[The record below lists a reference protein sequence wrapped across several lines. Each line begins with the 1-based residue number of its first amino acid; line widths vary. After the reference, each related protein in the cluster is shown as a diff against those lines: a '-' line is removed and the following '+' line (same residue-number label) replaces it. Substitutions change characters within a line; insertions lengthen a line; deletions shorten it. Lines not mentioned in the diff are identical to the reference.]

1 MEDSSGKAGC
11 VAVIEDLDTAE
22 LRAHGLERGPDDLI
36 RWRRDSPDHPRNWSS
51 RRKGFDTTVIIFFEF
66 FVTVVSTTGAAVAD
80 PLRDEYSLG
89 KRLSLVSITFMY
101 NLGQAFGGLFIPPL
115 SEIGGRRLP
124 YLISCALFSLS
135 CVVSAIWI
143 GRFIG
148 GFASAV
154 PAVVTAG
161 SVEDLFN
168 TRTRIWI
175 VVLWNGGSTAGL
187 CFGPVYAAYINA
199 AHGWK
204 WVYYSS
210 AIVTAVTFLC
220 LLGVQESRPSK
231 ILKAK
236 IAKLRGCSKIH
247 NLDWHNPDE
256 SPNMASLVNLVLI
269 RPVHLLCTEPLVMM
283 VTAISAI
290 SWGIIYFFTE
300 SLTKAYTSMG
310 FSNTEASLP
319 FLAMASGVLLTSLPR
334 LWDMRV
340 AKRRQAQHKPVQPE
354 DKIVGFAFA
363 APALAVGLAWYAW
376 TVPPAAPAGL
386 PWIVPTLALAP
397 VGFAVNE
404 MAYTLSGYLA
414 DAYLLYAASAFCGL
428 AFVRALVSGL
438 MPLAALALHD
448 ALGANLAGTV
458 VAGLALVFCGAPWV
472 FFRYSRT
479 LRQRSPFARFSLQ
492 SHLRTQID
500 RDNI

>member
-1 MEDSSGKAGC
+1 MAYSSKETIQIAVNEDVEA
-11 VAVIEDLDTAE
+11 IELH
-22 LRAHGLERGPDDLI
+22 AHGLERGPDGLI

-51 RRKGFDTTVIIFFEF
+51 CRKVFDITVIIFFEF
-66 FVTVVSTTGAAVAD
+66 FV
-80 PLRDEYSLG
+80 
-89 KRLSLVSITFMY
+89 Y
-101 NLGQAFGGLFIPPL
+101 NLGQAFGSLFIPPL

-135 CVVSAIWI
+135 CIAVAAIPHWAAIWI

-187 CFGPVYAAYINA
+187 CFGPIYAAYIQA
-199 AHGWK
+199 ACGWK

-220 LLGVQESRPSK
+220 LIGVRESRPSK

-236 IAKLRGCSKIH
+236 ITELTGCGKIH
-247 NLDWHNPDE
+247 NLDWHNPDH
-256 SPNMASLVNLVLI
+256 SPDMASFVSLVVI
-269 RPVHLLCTEPLVMM
+269 RPVHLLCTEPLVIM
-283 VTAISAI
+283 VTAISSI

-300 SLTKAYTSMG
+300 SLTIDYTSMG
-310 FSNTEASLP
+310 FSKTQASLP
-319 FLAMASGVLLTSLPR
+319 FLAMASGVLLTLFPR
-334 LWDMRV
+334 LWDTKV
-340 AKRRQAQHKPVQPE
+340 AKRRQAQHKPVEPE
-354 DKIVGFAFA
+354 DKIMAFAFA

-376 TVPPAAPAGL
+376 TVPPAASADNV
-386 PWIVPTLALAP
+386 PWIAPTLALAP

-438 MPLAALALHD
+438 MPLAARGLH
-448 ALGANLAGTV
+448 ASLGANLAGTV
-458 VAGLALVFCGAPWV
+458 VAALALVFCAAPWV
-472 FFRYSRT
+472 LFRYSRR
-479 LRQRSPFARFSLQ
+479 LRRRSPFARFSLE
-492 SHLRTQID
+492 SHRRTQID
-500 RDNI
+500 PDGF

>member
-1 MEDSSGKAGC
+1 MDYSSKETIQIAVNEDVEA
-11 VAVIEDLDTAE
+11 IELH
-22 LRAHGLERGPDDLI
+22 AHGLERGPDGLI
-36 RWRRDSPDHPRNWSS
+36 RWRCDSPDHPRNWSS
-51 RRKGFDTTVIIFFEF
+51 CRKVFDITVIIFFEF
-66 FVTVVSTTGAAVAD
+66 FV
-80 PLRDEYSLG
+80 
-89 KRLSLVSITFMY
+89 Y
-101 NLGQAFGGLFIPPL
+101 NLGQAFGSLFIPPL

-135 CVVSAIWI
+135 CIAVAAIPHWAAIWI
-143 GRFIG
+143 GRFVG

-187 CFGPVYAAYINA
+187 CFGPIYAAYIQA
-199 AHGWK
+199 ACGWK

-220 LLGVQESRPSK
+220 LIGVRESRPSK
-231 ILKAK
+231 ILKTK
-236 IAKLRGCSKIH
+236 ITKLMGCGKIH
-247 NLDWHNPDE
+247 NLDWHNPDH
-256 SPNMASLVNLVLI
+256 SPDMASFVNLVVI
-269 RPVHLLCTEPLVMM
+269 RPVHLLCTEPLVIM
-283 VTAISAI
+283 VTAISSI

-300 SLTKAYTSMG
+300 SLTIDYTSMG
-310 FSNTEASLP
+310 FSKTQASLP
-319 FLAMASGVLLTSLPR
+319 FLAMASGVLLTLFPR
-334 LWDMRV
+334 LWDTKV
-340 AKRRQAQHKPVQPE
+340 AKRRQAQHKPVEPE
-354 DKIVGFAFA
+354 DKIMAFAFA

-376 TVPPAAPAGL
+376 TVPPAASADNV
-386 PWIVPTLALAP
+386 PWIAPTLALAP

-438 MPLAALALHD
+438 MPLAARGLH
-448 ALGANLAGTV
+448 ASLGANLAGTV
-458 VAGLALVFCGAPWV
+458 VAALALVFCAAPWV
-472 FFRYSRT
+472 LFRYSRR
-479 LRQRSPFARFSLQ
+479 LRRRSPFARFSLE
-492 SHLRTQID
+492 SHRRTQID
-500 RDNI
+500 PDSF